1 MIARSQAQ
9 KVEANACR
17 RPAKLA
23 MAAARFPPTKGLRSA
38 VARAVREWPSTPWE
52 QILYIHPLLSSLP
65 DAVRKFVSDASPLRS
80 YRKGEVV
87 LAMNE
92 STAYSFCVAA
102 GLLRI
107 VSEGSTDADLTT
119 GFLKPDEIY
128 VGRKLTNGNT
138 ELSDVR
144 LVAALPSSV
153 YLVPRS
159 HLRKLCEQY
168 PIVGLRLL
176 DVTLEKNGM
185 LHRQIRRVATL
196 SAEQIVARA
205 LYDLTQPGPDG
216 SRAIDKRIPQSVIAS
231 YAGLSRPVVNRVFK
245 DFEGRGLLQRGE
257 DSLVLSSEI
266 GASTDFGVLGEEV
279 PLPAASEA
287 QYAAP
292 DLDLMRS
299 FQPEAAGRQVGNG
312 PDDRPPPLP
321 RRTRGE

>member
-1 MIARSQAQ
+1 M
-9 KVEANACR
+9 
-17 RPAKLA
+17 
-23 MAAARFPPTKGLRSA
+23 
-38 VARAVREWPSTPWE
+38 
-52 QILYIHPLLSSLP
+52 YIHPLLSSLP
-65 DAVRKFVSDASPLRS
+65 DAVRKFVSDASALRS

-92 STAYSFCVAA
+92 LTPYTYCVAA

-107 VSEGSTDADLTT
+107 VSAGSTDADLTT

-128 VGRKLTNGNT
+128 VGSNLASGNS
-138 ELSDVR
+138 EPSDVR
-144 LVAALPSSV
+144 LVAALPTSV
-153 YLVPRS
+153 YLVPRT

-168 PIVGLRLL
+168 PIVGLRLI
-176 DVTLEKNGM
+176 DVTLEKNRM
-185 LHRQIRRVATL
+185 LRRQIRRVATL

-245 DFEGRGLLQRGE
+245 DLEGRGLLQRGE
-257 DSLVLSSEI
+257 DGIVLSSEI
-266 GASTDFGVLGEEV
+266 GASTDFGVLGEAV
-279 PLPAASEA
+279 PAPAPPEA

-292 DLDLMRS
+292 DLDLRLR
-299 FQPEAAGRQVGNG
+299 PRDAGKQVGDG

-321 RRTRGE
+321 RHIRGE